1 KSDYRIFRPR
11 SVPQGNDDFQSMR
24 EVVGRRY
31 ARLQREGRRMPDL
44 VLIDGGKGQL
54 AAALEA
60 LGELGLSSLPV
71 MSLAK
76 REEEIF
82 LEGREDSILLPRR
95 DPALRLVQQVR
106 DEAHRFAIKHHRA
119 ARAKRT
125 FQSSLTTI
133 PGVGPTTAKRLLQQF
148 GSLEGVREASDEAL
162 AAAVGPARAAKIR
175 AALAAE

>member
-1 KSDYRIFRPR
+1 
-11 SVPQGNDDFQSMR
+11 
-24 EVVGRRY
+24 
-31 ARLQREGRRMPDL
+31 
-44 VLIDGGKGQL
+44 
-54 AAALEA
+54 
-60 LGELGLSSLPV
+60 

-148 GSLEGVREASDEAL
+148 GSLEGVREAGDEAL

-175 AALAAE
+175 AALAGAQTRRAAETPRARRPSRRPVGAKTVPSPVSGARA